1 MFGNNSSLEKRLRQ
15 GAGKA
20 AKAML
25 VAAKKGH
32 WVSSSGGSEAQLAAS
47 AKVNWT
53 LTLRVTPDDEPP
65 FEATVKER
73 FHVGSR
79 PISGPY
85 NVLYDP
91 QDHSKVVIVH
101 TPPMS
106 EAERMERQ
114 RRLLEKAA
122 AAQQQAQ
129 VAFASHPSGAP
140 APASHPAGSVAD
152 ELEKLAGLRDRGV
165 LTEAEFETQKGKL
178 LGS

>member
-1 MFGNNSSLEKRLRQ
+1 MFGNNRSLEKRLRQ
-15 GAGKA
+15 GGGKA

-25 VAAKKGH
+25 IDAKKGH
-32 WVSSSGGSEAQLAAS
+32 WVSSSGGSQAQLAAS
-47 AKVNWT
+47 ATVNWT

-73 FHVGSR
+73 FRVGSR

-91 QDHSKVVIVH
+91 QDHSKVVITH
-101 TPPMS
+101 AQPMS

-122 AAQQQAQ
+122 AARQQGQA
-129 VAFASHPSGAP
+129 ASASPSDGTL
-140 APASHPAGSVAD
+140 APASHPAASVAD
-152 ELEKLAGLRDRGV
+152 ELGKLAALRDRGV

-178 LGS
+178 LSP